1 MFSSRFHVYIK
12 VLLGLNNLRQVTMTT
27 NLNIQKFREELRRI
41 AKAREV
47 RLLGI
52 LNCTPDSFY
61 DGGKNIDSDKAITTG
76 LQMLDEGAFILDV
89 GGQSSRPGAINISE
103 EEEWSRVQP
112 VIEGILTSN
121 PSAFISIDTY
131 RSYVAKRAVKLG
143 AVLVND
149 ISAGTLDTE
158 LIPTVANL
166 NVPYVLMHMQG
177 SPQTM
182 QKSPEYVDVVEDVSS
197 FFKDQITRL
206 RSHGIEDIILDPGF
220 GFGKTLQDNYRLLNN
235 LDSFNSFGLP
245 ILAGISRK
253 SMVSKVINC
262 EPTESLN
269 GTSALNTIALQ
280 NGALFL
286 RVHDIK
292 EALEVSLLHN
302 HLCKS

>member
-1 MFSSRFHVYIK
+1 M
-12 VLLGLNNLRQVTMTT
+12 RQVTMTT

-41 AKAREV
+41 VKAQEV

-52 LNCTPDSFY
+52 INCTPDSFY
-61 DGGKNIDSDKAITTG
+61 DGGENMVSDKAITTG

-112 VIEGILTSN
+112 VIEGILKSN

-158 LIPTVANL
+158 LIPIVAAL

-182 QKSPEYVDVVEDVSS
+182 QKNPEYVDVVEEVGA

-253 SMVSKVINC
+253 SMVNKVINC
-262 EPTESLN
+262 DPAESLN
-269 GTSALNTIALQ
+269 GTSALNAIALH

-292 EALEVSLLHN
+292 EAREVSLLHY
-302 HLCKS
+302 HLCNS